1 MSCKSAGGPCL
12 ELDFSSRLG
21 SKVLM
26 ALVAALMASQKSAVF
41 WRVDASLPGRM
52 LSGVLSMEFGR
63 CIPWLCHRSA
73 LRQDKRAEAL
83 KECVKM
89 INAPGGGCCTV
100 FPYEAAIWLL
110 EEQEELVGTNKRSIN
125 RCCTCCLCQPLA
137 LAVCVETFRI
147 FVKHANHAQCAQ
159 AYPAATP
166 AATDALVHRIMQ
178 E

>member
-1 MSCKSAGGPCL
+1 MKVSCLLACRRKVAWQNSLWCFANAGP
-12 ELDFSSRLG
+12 
-21 SKVLM
+21 
-26 ALVAALMASQKSAVF
+26 
-41 WRVDASLPGRM
+41 
-52 LSGVLSMEFGR
+52 

-125 RCCTCCLCQPLA
+125 RCCTCLPVSLLHWLWLHA
-137 LAVCVETFRI
+137 SKPFAT
-147 FVKHANHAQCAQ
+147 FVKRTSCGQCAQ
-159 AYPAATP
+159 AFRPCICCRNPSSNRCIWAHNHAG
-166 AATDALVHRIMQ
+166 ARGGFVNAL
-178 E
+178 